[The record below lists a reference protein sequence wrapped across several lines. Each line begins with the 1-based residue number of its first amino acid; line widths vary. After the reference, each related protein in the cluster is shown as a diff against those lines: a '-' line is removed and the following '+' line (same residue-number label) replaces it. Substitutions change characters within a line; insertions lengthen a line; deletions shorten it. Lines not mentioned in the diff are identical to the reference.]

1 MGCHF
6 ILQGIF
12 LTQGSN
18 LCLLPLFF
26 PCLIIY
32 SEGFCKKTWRL
43 YFHRCIVFH
52 WVNYIIIYS
61 VSFLLLDFGLFS
73 VFCYNVTA
81 TVKSYTYIR
90 TSLVVQRLRLYA
102 PNAGG
107 MDSIPAQVISH
118 ATWYGVTKRKKKA
131 MRMSFPTHAGL
142 FIGWISR
149 SGITRSKNK
158 SIWNFNYY

>member
-6 ILQGIF
+6 ILEGIF

-18 LCLLPLFF
+18 PCLLPLFF
-26 PCLIIY
+26 PLLNNL
-32 SEGFCKKTWRL
+32 FWRAL
-43 YFHRCIVFH
+43 QEYMEAVLFTVH

-81 TVKSYTYIR
+81 TGKSYTYIR

-107 MDSIPAQVISH
+107 MDSIPAQVIPH
-118 ATWYGVTKRKKKA
+118 ATWYGVAKNKRKLCICHFLH
-131 MRMSFPTHAGL
+131 MQVYLYDEFPEVGL
-142 FIGWISR
+142 LSQRINLKFSLLL
-149 SGITRSKNK
+149 GIPP
-158 SIWNFNYY
+158 